1 MERKPKRRTPERILD
16 TALRLFNAHGEPGV
30 TTTAIA
36 DEMNISPGNLYYHY
50 RCKDKIVES
59 LFAAYREE
67 IERTLAAPDQRP
79 VHAEDAWLFLHLIFE
94 AIYKYRFIYRDIN
107 ELVARY
113 RVLGAQ
119 FKRILAHKRRTA
131 SAILQ
136 GMVKTGEL
144 KASPKDVEA
153 LAVNMTVI
161 ATYWLSYEFARN
173 PRNAHD
179 GEDPR
184 RDLEGDKEESRALAR
199 GAFQVISLAAPYLA
213 PRERELFDELSKR
226 YLN

>member
-16 TALRLFNAHGEPGV
+16 TALRLFNAYGEPGV

-50 RCKDKIVES
+50 RCKDKIVEA
-59 LFAAYREE
+59 LFAAYRDE
-67 IERTLAAPDQRP
+67 IEHTLTAPENRP
-79 VHAEDAWLFLHLIFE
+79 VHAEDAWLFLHLVFE

-107 ELVARY
+107 ELVSRY

-131 SAILQ
+131 LAILQ
-136 GMVKTGEL
+136 GLVKTGEL
-144 KASPKDVEA
+144 NAAPQDVEA

-161 ATYWLSYEFARN
+161 ATYWLSYEFVRN
-173 PRNAHD
+173 PRRD
-179 GEDPR
+179 PGEAGLDAQ
-184 RDLEGDKEESRALAR
+184 EENKEESRALAR
-199 GAFQVISLAAPYLA
+199 GAFHVISLAAPYLA
-213 PRERELFDELSKR
+213 PRERALFDELSKR

>member
-16 TALRLFNAHGEPGV
+16 TALKLFNTYGEPGV

-50 RCKDKIVES
+50 RCKDKIVEA

-67 IERTLAAPDQRP
+67 IERTLAAPDHRP
-79 VHAEDAWLFLHLIFE
+79 VHAEDAWLFLHLVFE

-107 ELVARY
+107 ELTARY

-131 SAILQ
+131 AAILE
-136 GMVKTGEL
+136 GLVKAGEL
-144 KASPKDVEA
+144 KASPQDVEA

-161 ATYWLSYEFARN
+161 ATYWLSYEFARH
-173 PRNAHD
+173 PRNGD
-179 GEDPR
+179 GAEN
-184 RDLEGDKEESRALAR
+184 EKEESRALAR
-199 GAFQVISLAAPYLA
+199 GAFHVISLAAPYLA

>member
-16 TALRLFNAHGEPGV
+16 TALKLFNTYGEPGV

-50 RCKDKIVES
+50 RCKDKIVEA
-59 LFAAYREE
+59 LFAAYRAE
-67 IERTLAAPDQRP
+67 IEHTLAAPEQRP

-94 AIYKYRFIYRDIN
+94 AIHKYRFIYRDIN
-107 ELVARY
+107 EITSRY

-131 SAILQ
+131 AAILT
-136 GMVKTGEL
+136 GLVKAGEL
-144 KASPKDVEA
+144 RASPQDVEA

-161 ATYWLSYEFARN
+161 ATYWLSYELARN
-173 PRNAHD
+173 PHND
-179 GEDPR
+179 EDAQ
-184 RDLEGDKEESRALAR
+184 EEKEESRALAR
-199 GAFQVISLAAPYLA
+199 GAFHVISLAAPYLA
-213 PRERELFDELSKR
+213 PRERELFDDLSKR

>member
-16 TALRLFNAHGEPGV
+16 TALKLFNTYGEPGV

-50 RCKDKIVES
+50 RCKDKIVEA
-59 LFAAYREE
+59 LFAAFREE
-67 IERTLAAPDQRP
+67 IERTLAAPEHRP

-94 AIYKYRFIYRDIN
+94 AIHKYRFIYRDIN
-107 ELVARY
+107 ELTSRY

-131 SAILQ
+131 AAILT
-136 GMVKTGEL
+136 GLVKAGEL
-144 KASPKDVEA
+144 RATPQDVEA

-161 ATYWLSYEFARN
+161 ATYWLSYELARN
-173 PRNAHD
+173 PRN
-179 GEDPR
+179 GEDAQ
-184 RDLEGDKEESRALAR
+184 DEKEESRALAR
-199 GAFQVISLAAPYLA
+199 GAFHVISLAAPYLA